1 MQLDSMGYNFGL
13 ATCTN
18 SVSETQAKY
27 AKALMVENIVIA
39 FDEGVSEDIL
49 IESAEKL
56 KMKNP
61 LFKNR
66 VGYIYDGD
74 NEFLPK
80 GSKASP
86 TDLGQDIF
94 KSLIKYK
101 IKWI

>member
-1 MQLDSMGYNFGL
+1 
-13 ATCTN
+13 
-18 SVSETQAKY
+18 
-27 AKALMVENIVIA
+27 
-39 FDEGVSEDIL
+39 
-49 IESAEKL
+49 
-56 KMKNP
+56 MKNP